1 MKAIGRPLTWK
12 LAVALSSALIGA
24 GLALLAY
31 PVATDL
37 YQHRLQARLASQLTS
52 PELRQAYQQGQV
64 EEGDSLT
71 RLRIPTLDVNVVV
84 VQGTS
89 ASALRAGAGHYPATP
104 LPGEPGNVGIA
115 GHRTTYGK
123 PFANLDR
130 LQLGDQILLDT
141 PAGPYAY
148 RVTRDPYPVANND
161 WSPISQTAGQT
172 LTLSTCH
179 PKGSARQR
187 LIVKAELV
195 PVRGG

>member
-1 MKAIGRPLTWK
+1 MKTVARPLTWK
-12 LAVALSSALIGA
+12 LAVALSTALIGA

-37 YQHRLQARLASQLTS
+37 YQHRLQARLASQLSS
-52 PELRQAYQQGQV
+52 PEMRQAYERGRV

-71 RLRIPTLDVNVVV
+71 RLRIPTLGVNVVV

-104 LPGEPGNVGIA
+104 LPGEPGNVAIA

-123 PFANLDR
+123 PFADLDR
-130 LQLGDQILLDT
+130 LEPGDEILLDT
-141 PAGPYAY
+141 PAGPYTY
-148 RVTRDPYPVANND
+148 RVARHPYPVANDD
-161 WSPISQTAGQT
+161 WSPIAQTDGQT

-179 PKGSARQR
+179 PKRSARQR